1 MQVEAMQ
8 AERDHPH
15 DIWVIFEPE
24 AEIGFMYTSGLAAV
38 AASNI
43 ELIALDVQRHSVP
56 SFSNCLNF
64 LGSRLK
70 EGHAILPGQKVMR
83 EAGTTQDYMNMIVGV
98 DESTNRYLLAEVTVM
113 HVCGFTLLSAIGK
126 PLLTATFVNYVR

>member
-98 DESTNRYLLAEVTVM
+98 DESTNRYLLGEVTVM
-113 HVCGFTLLSAIGK
+113 HVCGFTLLSARK
-126 PLLTATFVNYVR
+126 APSHSHVC

>member
-1 MQVEAMQ
+1 MQVEVMQ
-8 AERDHPH
+8 VERDPPH

-24 AEIGFMYTSGLAAV
+24 AEIGFMYTRGLAAV

-43 ELIALDVQRHSVP
+43 EVIALDVSRDAIP

-64 LGSRLK
+64 LGSRLE

-98 DESTNRYLLAEVTVM
+98 DESMNRYLL
-113 HVCGFTLLSAIGK
+113 
-126 PLLTATFVNYVR
+126 

>member
-1 MQVEAMQ
+1 MQAEAMQVE
-8 AERDHPH
+8 RDPPH

-43 ELIALDVQRHSVP
+43 ELIALDVSRDAIP

-64 LGSRLK
+64 LGSRLE

-98 DESTNRYLLAEVTVM
+98 DESTNRYLLGEVTVM
-113 HVCGFTLLSAIGK
+113 HVCGFTLL
-126 PLLTATFVNYVR
+126 TARKAPSHSHVC